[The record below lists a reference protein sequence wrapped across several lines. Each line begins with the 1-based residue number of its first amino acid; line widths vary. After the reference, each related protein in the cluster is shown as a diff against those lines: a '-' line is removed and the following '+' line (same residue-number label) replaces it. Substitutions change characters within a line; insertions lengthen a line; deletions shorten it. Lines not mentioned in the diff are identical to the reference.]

1 MPITAFNRINSFL
14 TKSLLILCL
23 IILSWITWESYLT
36 ISDKLDIPNSVSLP
50 IMIGIGLVFL
60 IVAYLINKYMSS
72 LTFVIS
78 LTLLAFIVRL
88 IWILQIPSVPLSD
101 FAIMYNSAI
110 QAAHGDFSFTNTTY
124 FTSWVYQLGFT
135 MYEALIIKIFG
146 EGIFALQFLNV
157 LFCTG
162 TTIFVYKITAKT
174 FNEWSGRI
182 AGLMYA
188 LYIPSI
194 MLSSVLTNQ
203 HLATFFFYFGFY
215 LLVTKG
221 LQSKYMWIFIGI
233 LLSLGDIMRPLGM
246 LILIAVAIYIFLH
259 GMLGKPKKIIF
270 NSFKKLCGIFI
281 VFYLVHYM
289 ISFAFI
295 SSGITQ
301 YPLSN
306 RDPLWKFVV
315 GLNHETKGG
324 YSHEDAGHIMSLEV
338 GEERTLEEKKII
350 KERLADKDKVISLF
364 EEKFALMWGD
374 TDSSPSWSLYTPN
387 FEILDGMQDL
397 KENAILYE
405 RYMYTAAMFFGI
417 IAILYLIV
425 TKQDNLHY
433 TLFLLLIVGYVL
445 IHLLIEYQTRY
456 RYFIIPS
463 FSIIQS
469 YGIYVCFQYVRKFKR
484 N

>member
-1 MPITAFNRINSFL
+1 
-14 TKSLLILCL
+14 
-23 IILSWITWESYLT
+23 
-36 ISDKLDIPNSVSLP
+36 
-50 IMIGIGLVFL
+50 
-60 IVAYLINKYMSS
+60 
-72 LTFVIS
+72 
-78 LTLLAFIVRL
+78 
-88 IWILQIPSVPLSD
+88 
-101 FAIMYNSAI
+101 
-110 QAAHGDFSFTNTTY
+110 
-124 FTSWVYQLGFT
+124 
-135 MYEALIIKIFG
+135 
-146 EGIFALQFLNV
+146 
-157 LFCTG
+157 
-162 TTIFVYKITAKT
+162 
-174 FNEWSGRI
+174 
-182 AGLMYA
+182 
-188 LYIPSI
+188 
-194 MLSSVLTNQ
+194 
-203 HLATFFFYFGFY
+203 
-215 LLVTKG
+215 
-221 LQSKYMWIFIGI
+221 
-233 LLSLGDIMRPLGM
+233 
-246 LILIAVAIYIFLH
+246 
-259 GMLGKPKKIIF
+259 
-270 NSFKKLCGIFI
+270 
-281 VFYLVHYM
+281 M

-324 YSHEDAGHIMSLEV
+324 YSHEDAGHIMSLEI

>member
-36 ISDKLDIPNSVSLP
+36 ISDKLDVPNSVSLP

-60 IVAYLINKYMSS
+60 IVACLINKYMSS

-110 QAAHGDFSFTNTTY
+110 QAAHGDFSFTNTIY

-162 TTIFVYKITAKT
+162 TTIFVYKIAAKT

-221 LQSKYMWIFIGI
+221 LQSEYMWIFIGT

-324 YSHEDAGHIMSLEV
+324 YSHEDAGHIMSLEI